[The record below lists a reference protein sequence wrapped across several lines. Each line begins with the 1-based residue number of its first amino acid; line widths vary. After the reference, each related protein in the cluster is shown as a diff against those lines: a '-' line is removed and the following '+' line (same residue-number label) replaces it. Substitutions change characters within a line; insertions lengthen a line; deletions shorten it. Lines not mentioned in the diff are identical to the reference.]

1 MKTGPEGPVS
11 GGGRSRQLRSARGAA
26 VSVLPVDE
34 SVLVEPV
41 EGVVEVLLSVVD
53 GALMVPEGAVC
64 VSVDVLG
71 DVDVLGVVLVLL
83 SGVAVV
89 AGGFVSAGEGVVVW
103 AMLMPAAVTSATTPA
118 MLKLLGRFFIRLTP
132 FP

>member
-1 MKTGPEGPVS
+1 
-11 GGGRSRQLRSARGAA
+11 
-26 VSVLPVDE
+26 VSVLLVDE
-34 SVLVEPV
+34 SVLVEPLLV
-41 EGVVEVLLSVVD
+41 EPVDGVEVLDELSVD

-71 DVDVLGVVLVLL
+71 DVDVLGVVVVLL
-83 SGVAVV
+83 SGVAAGVV

-118 MLKLLGRFFIRLTP
+118 MLTLLGRFFICLTP

>member
-1 MKTGPEGPVS
+1 M
-11 GGGRSRQLRSARGAA
+11 RSARGAA
-26 VSVLPVDE
+26 VSLLVDE
-34 SVLVEPV
+34 SVLVEPALV
-41 EGVVEVLLSVVD
+41 EPLDGAEVLDELSVD
-53 GALMVPEGAVC
+53 GALMLPEGAVC

-83 SGVAVV
+83 SGVVAGVV
-89 AGGFVSAGEGVVVW
+89 AGGFVSAAEGAVVW

-118 MLKLLGRFFIRLTP
+118 MLTLLGRFFINLTP